1 MLDITGDHVAALNDT
16 DLRALVGLLCEAE
29 LDLTGHS
36 TAAVTWGGSQ
46 TAPDGGIDV
55 RVELPVGALVDGFI
69 PSVSTGFQVKKPD
82 MPKGEIITEMRPKG
96 VIRESIV
103 KLAAVGGAY
112 IIVSSSGSTAD
123 SALTERNDAMRDAL
137 SGVANADQLTTLF
150 YDRGQLATWVRRH
163 PALIVWVKERIGQ
176 AVSGWHPF
184 GSWSASD
191 RDVKEEYLLDD
202 EPRVTI
208 NDPEGASALSV
219 MEAIA
224 RLRTALGTPRK
235 VLRMV
240 GLSGVGK
247 TRLLQAL
254 FDKRVGQDALPASR
268 VFYTNFSN
276 HPDPHPLRVISDLI
290 ARRRSAVVIVDNCPQ
305 DVHRG
310 LSALCQAPNGLVSI
324 ITVEYDVRD
333 DQPEHT
339 QVIKLGPA
347 SYHLTAQLVRLRCH
361 NIRQQ
366 GAATIAQASGG
377 NARIALALAS
387 TFKSSEHIAGISDD
401 ELFQRLFVQKHQ
413 PDVALFRAAQAL
425 SIVYSFQWESLAGE
439 ESEIPLLAELVGQS
453 AQEIYRHAQELLR
466 RDLIQKRGKWMAVL
480 PHALAN
486 RLALGLLRDTS
497 APILEQQMSRFSAR
511 MLVSLSTRFSF
522 LHADAQALGIIKR
535 WLGTGGYLAD
545 LTASTDEQLAM
556 FLNVAPLMP
565 SLAIRVLERGDY
577 SPRILGRYA
586 ASIHRLACCD
596 GLFERAFD
604 LLKNVAVD
612 SSDAEVAKNAAELA
626 ASLFFMGR
634 GEVSVP
640 CAGRLLVVEPLLMS
654 QVVEFRTLG
663 FKCLDAML
671 GSVGPSTTA
680 AMNFEA
686 SSVSEG
692 FVPLSEKD
700 RQGWLDSVLGFI
712 CQCAE
717 NEVLKAGLQD
727 CFVFALRRLCGREQL
742 LDTLF
747 SSVKVLLSGRFHRDA
762 WVAGERALLNDGE
775 SFSTAHRKKLRALI
789 DEMGPVTLE
798 DRLLAIAGDESI
810 EFFCVMKDAGRGPD
824 PLQVG
829 ADLAMHSS
837 AFTRLSSML
846 FSGGLSTWQ
855 VGEGI
860 AGASTDLPAT
870 WSALVESFKLAP
882 VAPVSVRLLKGF
894 LHKVELNDKSLV
906 QDLLDGALHEPALL
920 PFIAQLQNA
929 NSFDEREFQRIMT
942 GLATHGIPVSNLAH
956 LAHSPVVLSM
966 WAADLSRL
974 LLALIKQPDS
984 FLLAMQILSLRV
996 NFDLGNDRQVDPLLL
1011 EAGRTVL
1018 DHSQFVSNADYSD
1031 APLSR
1036 LIKLC
1041 LSQPEH
1047 ASTARV
1053 VFERLKC
1060 AVMHKIVHPLAYR
1073 QTISALITAYPH
1085 VTLDVLFEGGAS
1097 GRDEHASI
1105 LYVFD
1110 EAENTPTDGFATDDV
1125 IDWCQHEP
1133 VSRYPFA
1140 ALIVP
1145 LFQYS
1150 ALSQPESWTPLAL
1163 RVLNRAPDQ
1172 IAVLKAYG
1180 LRLGPRG
1187 LFLRDELMETYA
1199 CLLGKLS
1206 LQVKPES
1213 HSTIRTLQL
1222 HLQQSAQ
1229 DQRDEEEQYRE
1240 SEEGFE

>member
-1 MLDITGDHVAALNDT
+1 MLDITGDHIAALNDT

-29 LDLTGHS
+29 LTLKGHS
-36 TAAVTWGGSQ
+36 PAAVTWGGSQ

-55 RVELPVGALVDGFI
+55 RVELPAGALIDGFV
-69 PSVSTGFQVKKPD
+69 PSVSTGFQVKKLD

-103 KLAAVGGAY
+103 ELAAAGGAY

-123 SALTERNDAMRDAL
+123 SALIERNDAMRNAL
-137 SGVANADQLTTLF
+137 SDVTNADQLTTVF
-150 YDRGQLATWVRRH
+150 YDRGRLATWVRRH

-184 GSWSASD
+184 GSWSTSG
-191 RDVKEEYLLDD
+191 RDVREEYLVDD

-208 NDPEGASALSV
+208 NGPEGASALPV

-224 RLRTALGTPRK
+224 RLRAALNTPGK

-254 FDKRVGQDALPASR
+254 FDGRVGQDALPTSR

-276 HPDPHPLRVISDLI
+276 HPDPHPQRMILDLI
-290 ARRRSAVVIVDNCPQ
+290 AMRRSAVVIVDNCPQ

-310 LSALCQAPNGLVSI
+310 LSDLCQVPNGLVSI

-347 SYHLTAQLVRLRCH
+347 SSHLTAQLVRLRCQ
-361 NIRQQ
+361 NIKQQ

-387 TFKSSEHIAGISDD
+387 TFESSERIAGISDD
-401 ELFQRLFVQKHQ
+401 ELFQRLFVQKRQ
-413 PDVALFRAAQAL
+413 PDAELFRAAQAL
-425 SIVYSFQWESLAGE
+425 SMVYSFQGQSLTGKEAE
-439 ESEIPLLAELVGQS
+439 MPFLADLVGQS
-453 AQEIYRHAQELLR
+453 AQDIYRHAQELLR

-486 RLALGLLRDTS
+486 RLASGLLRDTP
-497 APILEQQMSRFSAR
+497 APVLEQQISRFNPR
-511 MLVSLSTRFSF
+511 MLESLSTRLSF

-535 WLGTGGYLAD
+535 WFGAGGFLAD
-545 LTASTDEQLAM
+545 LTASTGEQLAM
-556 FLNVAPLMP
+556 FHNVAPLMP
-565 SLAIRVLERGDY
+565 SVAMLALERCDF
-577 SPRILGRYA
+577 STTIVGRYA
-586 ASIHRLACCD
+586 VSIHRLACCE

-604 LLKNVAVD
+604 LLKNVAVYSPD
-612 SSDAEVAKNAAELA
+612 VVVAKSAAELA

-640 CAGRLLVVEPLLMS
+640 CAQRLQVVESLLVS
-654 QVVEFRTLG
+654 QVVEFRALG

-671 GSVGPSTTA
+671 GSAGPSTTA

-700 RQGWLDSVLGFI
+700 RQVWLDAVLEFI
-712 CQCAE
+712 CQRAE
-717 NEVLKAGLQD
+717 NEVLKAGLQG
-727 CFVFALRRLCGREQL
+727 CFVLALRGLCGREQL

-762 WVAGERALLNDGE
+762 WVACERALLNDGQ
-775 SFSTAHRKKLRALI
+775 SFSTAHQTRLRALI
-789 DEMGPVTLE
+789 DEISPVTLE

-810 EFFCVMKDAGRGPD
+810 EFFSVMKDAGRGPD

-860 AGASTDLPAT
+860 ARASTDLPAT

-894 LHKVELNDKSLV
+894 LHKVERNDKSLV
-906 QDLLDGALHEPALL
+906 QGLLDGVLHEPALL

-929 NSFDEREFQRIMT
+929 NSFDGREFQRIMA

-956 LAHSPVVLSM
+956 LAYSPVVLSM
-966 WAADLSRL
+966 GAADLSLL

-984 FLLAMQILSLRV
+984 FLLAMQILALRV
-996 NFDLGNDRQVDPLLL
+996 NFDSGNDRQVDPLLL
-1011 EAGRTVL
+1011 EAGRTVF
-1018 DHSQFVSNADYSD
+1018 DHSQFVKNADYSD

-1060 AVMHKIVHPLAYR
+1060 AVMHKIVHPLAYGE
-1073 QTISALITAYPH
+1073 TISALITAYPH
-1085 VTLDVLFEGGAS
+1085 ETLDVLFEGEAS
-1097 GRDEHASI
+1097 GPDEHASI
-1105 LYVFD
+1105 LYFFD
-1110 EAENTPTDGFATDDV
+1110 EAKNSPTDGFATDDV

-1199 CLLGKLS
+1199 RLLGTLS
-1206 LQVKPES
+1206 LQVKAES

-1229 DQRDEEEQYRE
+1229 DQRDEEERYRE